1 MICCFLS
8 AITLPALTLNS
19 LLMLEGATADPSVKT
34 PSRNVGEMWNLPK
47 NLQGWW
53 SDAFNL
59 NNCLQQVYLSSVA
72 ELLFAL
78 VHVKP
83 KNPQRLG
90 ICIHTRKFSAELFG
104 NVLYGAT
111 TGRQYPQIHVTA
123 ILSIAILISGT
134 RGGEAERESS
144 LQVSASHTKQT
155 KLNLLYSE
163 SGCKFALA
171 VTLSGGQRA

>member
-1 MICCFLS
+1 MICCALS

-19 LLMLEGATADPSVKT
+19 LFMLEGATADPSVRT

-47 NLQGWW
+47 NFQGWW

-59 NNCLQQVYLSSVA
+59 NNHLQQIYLSSVA
-72 ELLFAL
+72 EQLLAL

-90 ICIHTRKFSAELFG
+90 VCIHIRKFSAELFG
-104 NVLYGAT
+104 NVVYGAT
-111 TGRQYPQIHVTA
+111 TGRQHPQIRVTA

-171 VTLSGGQRA
+171 VTLSGGQRS